1 MNRPIAEDPPGPAIL
16 SVLVQCAN
24 KEHTTI
30 GPEDNIILV
39 WVISALEKI
48 EEQVFRPNINV
59 PGVGTKVKFS
69 R

>member
-16 SVLVQCAN
+16 SVLVQYAN

-30 GPEDNIILV
+30 GPKDNIILV

-48 EEQVFRPNINV
+48 EE
-59 PGVGTKVKFS
+59 
-69 R
+69 